1 MIVKELKGL
10 QDVQSISYKRHLS
23 MLEVRNQLAHSGL
36 YYEYDNVDIGGFLIL
51 SL

>member
-23 MLEVRNQLAHSGL
+23 MLEVRNQL
-36 YYEYDNVDIGGFLIL
+36 YEHDNVDIGGFLIL